1 MPRVSDRVHHLNCGT
16 MCPSAAQA
24 PGLMPADLVA
34 HCLLV
39 EGADGLTLVD
49 TGYGTLDIA
58 EQSRRLGR
66 AFTLMVGAAFDPE
79 ERAVA
84 QVTALGH
91 DPHDVRDVVVTH
103 LDPDHA
109 GGLSD
114 FPWARVHAHPLERQA
129 ATGPT
134 TWRERLRYVPAQWE
148 HGPAWTDDPAS
159 EESWHGFGA
168 VRAVNDDVLMVPLH
182 GHTRGH
188 CGVAVRRPG
197 GGWLLHAGDAY
208 FFAGDKETPR
218 HCPPGIRAYQ
228 AGLAVDGR
236 ARRANLARLQE
247 LHAAPTTGPDGDG
260 ADAPVT
266 VFCAHDRSEFEALSA
281 S

>member
-1 MPRVSDRVHHLNCGT
+1 
-16 MCPSAAQA
+16 MCPSAGRI
-24 PGLMPADLVA
+24 PGLVPAELVA

-49 TGYGTLDIA
+49 TGFGTLDIA

-66 AFTLMVGAAFDPE
+66 LFTLMVGAAFDPQQ
-79 ERAVA
+79 RAVA

-91 DPHDVRDVVVTH
+91 DPHDVRDIVVTH

-114 FPWARVHAHPLERQA
+114 FPWARVHVHPAEREA
-129 ATGPT
+129 GTHPATMN
-134 TWRERLRYVPAQWE
+134 ERMRYVQAQWE
-148 HGPAWTDDPAS
+148 HGPVWSDEAS
-159 EESWHGFGA
+159 AGEDWHGFGS

-188 CGVAVRRPG
+188 CGVAVRRPD

-208 FFAGDKETPR
+208 FFTGDKETPR
-218 HCPPGIRAYQ
+218 RCPPGIRSYQ
-228 AGLAVDGR
+228 AALAADGS

-247 LHAAPTTGPDGDG
+247 LHSIHGGPSHGGPSHGGD
-260 ADAPVT
+260 VT
-266 VFCAHDRSEFEALSA
+266 MFCAHDRSEFEALSGRPR
-281 S
+281 